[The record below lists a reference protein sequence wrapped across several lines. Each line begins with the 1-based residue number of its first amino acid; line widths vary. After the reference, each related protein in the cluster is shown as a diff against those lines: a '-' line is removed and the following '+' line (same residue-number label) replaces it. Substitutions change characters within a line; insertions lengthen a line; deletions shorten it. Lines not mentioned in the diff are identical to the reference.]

1 MIHRKEIAL
10 LCNRL
15 VIELAIEIKKI
26 IKKVDVIIDHLHKKI
41 DKYLDK
47 KMILNEKKILKNFL
61 KNGYF
66 KFQLDKKFF
75 QENLKLIKNFFLNEL
90 KIANINLEDCHK
102 FTDSRKV
109 NGLRL
114 KIFNRINQSKKI
126 KKNIFLSAEKYI
138 NFAVGSE
145 ICSSDANLSIQLPE
159 DKHSLLQMHTDF
171 FSGESQFQAN
181 LWFPMMNVSKTQSM
195 FIINPKN
202 SISILKEIKSN
213 LKTDFDKLDK
223 KYKKQCNWI
232 KVKKGE
238 AIIFSPNC
246 LHGNVVNNENKT
258 RVSINIRYKNL
269 FSPFSEAKNEK
280 FLGTFYNVESMK
292 AVTKFNL
299 QYEFNKIIKQ

>member
-1 MIHRKEIAL
+1 
-10 LCNRL
+10 
-15 VIELAIEIKKI
+15 
-26 IKKVDVIIDHLHKKI
+26 
-41 DKYLDK
+41 
-47 KMILNEKKILKNFL
+47 MILNEKKILKNFL

-66 KFQLDKKFF
+66 KFKLDKKLFK
-75 QENLKLIKNFFLNEL
+75 ENLKLIKNYFLNEL
-90 KIANINLEDCHK
+90 KLVNINLEHCHK

-181 LWFPMMNVSKTQSM
+181 LWFPMMDVSKTQSM

-202 SISILKEIKSN
+202 SIRILKEIKSN
-213 LKTDFDKLDK
+213 LKTDFDKLEK
-223 KYKKQCNWI
+223 KYKRQCNWI

-246 LHGNVVNNENKT
+246 LHGNVVNKENKT
-258 RVSINIRYKNL
+258 RVSVNIRYKNI
-269 FSPFSEAKNEK
+269 FSPYGNVSNEK
-280 FLGTFYNVESMK
+280 KIGSFYKVLSPK
-292 AVTKFNL
+292 AITLFNL
-299 QYEFNKIIKQ
+299 KYNFDEII